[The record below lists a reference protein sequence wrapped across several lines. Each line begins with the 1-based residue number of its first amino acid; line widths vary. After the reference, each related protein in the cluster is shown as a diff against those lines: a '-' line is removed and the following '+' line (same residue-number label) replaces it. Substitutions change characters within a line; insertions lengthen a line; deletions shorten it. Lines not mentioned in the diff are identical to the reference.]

1 MKLFNTI
8 KVHNDDISN
17 VLILN
22 KKTISNHENQL
33 FQAELEKFRPHQNRL
48 LQANHK
54 QTALMKDLTK
64 LYGDLLQDKRVRSEQ
79 AKYEA
84 YTRQRNL
91 VLSRYMKV
99 YQAFSDL
106 LAGLARAKRFY
117 TEMKETV
124 ESLGKNV
131 QTFVSNR
138 RSEGAQLLGQ
148 IEREKSINAGS
159 QADRERD
166 RLREI
171 MERMSVDPSL
181 SSSPTKSPP
190 RPLVLSRPLQ
200 PADPKTSK
208 LPTSS
213 LLYSPHQ
220 EQNVHQPSLHTNLTT
235 SSYLGVSPNQSSLI
249 GTHHRPQQRPASR
262 DSPTSGGISPLAD
275 PYNPMAYPY
284 QTPVTL
290 PQANSRNHFSSNH
303 PGQLQY
309 PQHAQYIPHGYIPPP
324 PPPGPPPN
332 SQLNYGSANFINP
345 GGPGTYAYQQA
356 PLPVAGD
363 LQQDQSDP
371 WAALNAWK

>member
-1 MKLFNTI
+1 M
-8 KVHNDDISN
+8 
-17 VLILN
+17 LILN

-54 QTALMKDLTK
+54 QTALMKELTK

-84 YTRQRNL
+84 YTRQRNI
-91 VLSRYMKV
+91 VLGKYMKIH
-99 YQAFSDL
+99 QAFSDL
-106 LAGLARAKRFY
+106 LAGLGRAKKFY
-117 TEMKETV
+117 SEMKETV

-131 QTFVSNR
+131 QTFVNNR

-148 IEREKSINAGS
+148 IEREKSVSAGS

-166 RLREI
+166 RLREL
-171 MERMSVDPSL
+171 MERMSMDPSL
-181 SSSPTKSPP
+181 SSSPTKSAP
-190 RPLVLSRPLQ
+190 RPVVLSRPLQ

-208 LPTSS
+208 LLTISS
-213 LLYSPHQ
+213 HYPPHQ
-220 EQNVHQPSLHTNLTT
+220 DPNVHQPSSHTNLTT
-235 SSYLGVSPNQSSLI
+235 GSYPDVAPNPSSSI
-249 GTHHRPQQRPASR
+249 ATHQRPQQRPASR
-262 DSPTSGGISPLAD
+262 ESPISGGVSPLAD

-290 PQANSRNHFSSNH
+290 PLSNSRSHFNPNH
-303 PGQLQY
+303 PGHLQY

-324 PPPGPPPN
+324 PPPGPPPS
-332 SQLNYGSANFINP
+332 SQLGYGSANFIQP
-345 GGPGTYAYQQA
+345 GGSGAYAYQQA
-356 PLPVAGD
+356 PLPVATK
-363 LQQDQSDP
+363 LQQDQTDP